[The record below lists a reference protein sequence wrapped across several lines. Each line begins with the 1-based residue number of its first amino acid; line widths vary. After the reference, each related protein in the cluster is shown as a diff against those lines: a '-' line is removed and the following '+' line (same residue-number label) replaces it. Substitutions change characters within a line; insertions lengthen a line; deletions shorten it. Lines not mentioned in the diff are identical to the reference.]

1 MNRKKGQ
8 SVRLRFW
15 DNKSMVEIHLKIGYT
30 KAFEQGCEM
39 EDEEH
44 I

>member
-1 MNRKKGQ
+1 
-8 SVRLRFW
+8 
-15 DNKSMVEIHLKIGYT
+15 MVEIHLKIGYT

-44 I
+44 IWYILG